1 MSLLF
6 LAIFTT
12 IFKIHAEITPP
23 NYNFTLQSLE
33 NFMPGKKIEE
43 IKKTNPKFD
52 IFSDNGDQKILRF
65 KLLRANYTLDLYTQV
80 KKDQITDLFVRLPQH
95 FLHDL
100 FLKDL
105 QTKWKK
111 QDKFKRHDRSAVYVW
126 LNRDNT
132 NIIYHGS
139 CSITCFP
146 MFIEIVSTD
155 KSVIPMYQK
164 LNESLP
170 TW

>member
-1 MSLLF
+1 
-6 LAIFTT
+6 
-12 IFKIHAEITPP
+12 
-23 NYNFTLQSLE
+23 
-33 NFMPGKKIEE
+33 MPGKNIEE
-43 IKKTNPKFD
+43 VKKTNPKFD
-52 IFSDNGDQKILRF
+52 LFSDNGDQKIFRF
-65 KLLRANYTLDLYTQV
+65 KLLRANYSLDLYTQV
-80 KKDQITDLFVRLPQH
+80 KKDLITDLFVRLPQH

-100 FLKDL
+100 FLKEL

-146 MFIEIVSTD
+146 MFIEIVSID